1 MRPEAEYEPYEPYN
15 DNVDLSCNPNLLTLS
30 LKMHVSNG
38 TLPYLIRLL
47 SSLVARNLQ
56 QVSIHLWDRLD
67 SHQWVHWLEID
78 RILNDKASDHFEE
91 VKVVLLLD
99 DPTRIP
105 AFVEYS
111 PLLWSRGILKVTHA
125 HY

>member
-30 LKMHVSNG
+30 LEMYLSNG

-56 QVSIHLWDRLD
+56 QVSFHLSGRLD

-78 RILNDKASDHFEE
+78 RILNDKASDRFEE
-91 VKVVLLLD
+91 VKVVLP
-99 DPTRIP
+99 DPSQIP
-105 AFVEYS
+105 GFAEYS
-111 PLLWSRGILKVTHA
+111 PLLWSRGILNVRPF
-125 HY
+125 

>member
-1 MRPEAEYEPYEPYN
+1 MRPEAEYEPYN

-30 LKMHVSNG
+30 LDMHLSNG

-56 QVSIHLWDRLD
+56 QVSFHLWDQLD

-78 RILNDKASDHFEE
+78 RILNDKASDRFEE
-91 VKVVLLLD
+91 VEVELLD
-99 DPTRIP
+99 DPTRTS

-111 PLLWSRGILKVTHA
+111 PLLWSRGILKVT
-125 HY
+125 YDNY